1 MNRHTVL
8 DCVLDSVLDYALDC
22 VLDCILDCVLDQWRI
37 QDFPGDANSG
47 SAATYYFV
55 KFLPKTA

>member
-1 MNRHTVL
+1 MNRDTVL

-37 QDFPGDANSG
+37 HDFPGGADSEG
-47 SAATYYFV
+47 AATYYFV